1 MVRVVIPVAEMS
13 NAGRLPLVETN
24 GSRSN
29 FLDQRGS
36 GTETTMVTVGVV
48 GKNPRCP
55 QREGEAGDKAD
66 VRLPR

>member
-1 MVRVVIPVAEMS
+1 MVA
-13 NAGRLPLVETN
+13 
-24 GSRSN
+24 
-29 FLDQRGS
+29 
-36 GTETTMVTVGVV
+36 VGVV